1 MEAIQLTR
9 KELYDLVWK
18 NPLSKLAKKY
28 NLSDNGLRKVCKK
41 LDIPL
46 PKNGYWQ
53 KIQFNKKVV
62 IDKLPDNNNVET
74 SITLKFRENSET
86 VISGEGNELNQLAK
100 EIKATLKDVLLFPEK
115 LTKPNQLIIDAKN
128 DLKTKKPSFQH
139 SINGLL
145 NTSVGILNI
154 TVSPENVNRALLFMD
169 VFIKAIEKRGHKIAG
184 KNGASIV
191 IEGTEL
197 SIGIRE
203 RLKRRIV
210 KGTYYDS
217 TELYPSNILVFCLY
231 AYPTKEWADTKNSLL
246 EDKISNIIAKLEL
259 QAVKEKQDAID
270 REIWH
275 REYERK
281 QKIEQEFKA
290 RKEKEI
296 IKTKKLFS
304 DAEKFDK
311 ATIYRNYIEATE
323 QKAIKENNLTE
334 EVKEWIKWAKEKADW
349 FDPLTG
355 RHDELLNENDK
366 GEVSNPKPAN
376 SYYRF

>member
-18 NPLSKLAKKY
+18 NPLSSLAKKY

-184 KNGASIV
+184 KNGANIV

-323 QKAIKENNLTE
+323 QKAIKENNVTE
-334 EVKEWIKWAKEKADW
+334 EVKEWIKWAKDKADW

-355 RHDELLNENDK
+355 KDDELLNENDK
-366 GEVSNPKPAN
+366 GEVSTPKPSN

>member
-1 MEAIQLTR
+1 
-9 KELYDLVWK
+9 
-18 NPLSKLAKKY
+18 
-28 NLSDNGLRKVCKK
+28 
-41 LDIPL
+41 
-46 PKNGYWQ
+46 
-53 KIQFNKKVV
+53 
-62 IDKLPDNNNVET
+62 
-74 SITLKFRENSET
+74 
-86 VISGEGNELNQLAK
+86 
-100 EIKATLKDVLLFPEK
+100 
-115 LTKPNQLIIDAKN
+115 
-128 DLKTKKPSFQH
+128 
-139 SINGLL
+139 
-145 NTSVGILNI
+145 
-154 TVSPENVNRALLFMD
+154 MD

-246 EDKISNIIAKLEL
+246 EDKIPNIIAKLEL
-259 QAVKEKQDAID
+259 QAVKEKHDAID

-334 EVKEWIKWAKEKADW
+334 EVKEWIKWAKDKADW

-355 RHDELLNENDK
+355 KDDELLNENDK
-366 GEVSNPKPAN
+366 GEVSTPKPSN